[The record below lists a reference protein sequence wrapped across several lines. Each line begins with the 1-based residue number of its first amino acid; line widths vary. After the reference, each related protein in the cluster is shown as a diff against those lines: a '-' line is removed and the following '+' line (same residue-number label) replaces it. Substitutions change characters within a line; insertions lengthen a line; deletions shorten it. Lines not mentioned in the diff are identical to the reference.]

1 VSCHSSIGFTAD
13 EILDMA
19 MMVGADSNVVAMD
32 VSELLPEIE
41 VRGYIAPNLAPIYL
55 APIYLAPICLAPI

>member
-1 VSCHSSIGFTAD
+1 
-13 EILDMA
+13 MA

-41 VRGYIAPNLAPIYL
+41 EVRYSDIWLFGYSDIRIFGYL
-55 APIYLAPICLAPI
+55 AIRIFGYLDI

>member
-19 MMVGADSNVVAMD
+19 MMVGADSNVVALD

-41 VRGYIAPNLAPIYL
+41 VRRGYLAPYL
-55 APIYLAPICLAPI
+55 API